1 MLQKVCK
8 WQVRLLF
15 TRVSRNW
22 LYVLNTLIV
31 IILGFGGV
39 GAVFGGPQRLDL
51 MKLGVFDDDGGVIA
65 SPGLTEA
72 GRSALAIS
80 SAPALKLTDAHL
92 ERLVWHRENCWKG

>member
-51 MKLGVFDDDGGVIA
+51 MKLGVFDDDGGV
-65 SPGLTEA
+65 LLL
-72 GRSALAIS
+72 GR
-80 SAPALKLTDAHL
+80 DDDEHL
-92 ERLVWHRENCWKG
+92 LHQLRESVC